1 MQNNHNKKKFRQT
14 NTTIKYKFALRTY
27 TYAHIQTTPFRC
39 MNINTE
45 IEVTD
50 IPHTKTD
57 LKIYLIIQTDPGIW
71 TPCETAFT
79 NLPFPC
85 AFQTSHTHIHTHTC
99 IPFDGREKVNKQY

>member
-57 LKIYLIIQTDPGIW
+57 L
-71 TPCETAFT
+71 
-79 NLPFPC
+79 
-85 AFQTSHTHIHTHTC
+85 
-99 IPFDGREKVNKQY
+99 